1 MMPLAEQDWRRDA
14 ADAASSGS
22 ASALTAVLGPVL
34 GTLPDKQARAVKH
47 QALQV
52 IEAALPDPKRLVR
65 LASGLAQSGD
75 ETAQELAVFLLSGHY
90 TAAPDETAERLRI
103 LAESPHATVRRWTG
117 EACGTLLVKQ
127 FQAFYPQLAAWSA
140 SPMPHEVTA
149 VAHAVRIAAK
159 TRNPAWS
166 RPLLDLIELLMS
178 GTPVSAGKPI
188 SPLTLGE
195 GLLASYPEETAARLD
210 VWIASAKEAVRIHAT
225 NMYASTAAAEHW
237 DLLAPAFAKLE
248 QDVSPA
254 VRRAVVRA
262 RKQLLKRLPPDRS
275 APSVQV
281 RSQTDSE

>member
-1 MMPLAEQDWRRDA
+1 MMPLAEQDWKRDA
-14 ADAASSGS
+14 ADAASRGS
-22 ASALTAVLGPVL
+22 ASALTAALGPVL

-90 TAAPDETAERLRI
+90 TAAPDETAEQLRF
-103 LAESPHATVRRWTG
+103 LAGSPHATVRRWTG

-127 FQAFYPQLAAWSA
+127 FHAFYPQLAAWSA
-140 SPMPHEVTA
+140 SPLPHEIA
-149 VAHAVRIAAK
+149 AIAHSVRIAAK
-159 TRNPAWS
+159 TLNPAWS
-166 RPLLDLIELLMS
+166 RPLLDLTELLMS
-178 GTPVSAGKPI
+178 GAPVSAGKAK

-195 GLLASYPEETAARLD
+195 GLLASYPQETAARLLG

-225 NMYASTAAAEHW
+225 NMYASAAAAEHW
-237 DLLAPAFAKLE
+237 DLLAPGFAKLE

-254 VRRAVVRA
+254 VRRAVNRA
-262 RKQLLKRLPPDRS
+262 RKQLLKRLPPEQS
-275 APSVQV
+275 GEAL
-281 RSQTDSE
+281 